1 MRATRLRSASLRH
14 EWCLAFTVHVF
25 GHIGRGTFIFRHLIK
40 DDGFIIVAV
49 TRFQSPVFDV
59 RLHLNWISVCAL
71 QPLDRSR
78 RKKRKESKVDEFQ
91 PSVLKGVGL
100 PCTSFVGHSLPI
112 LGNTLLA
119 QVKTSEGTG
128 DRHRARQRTLN
139 HATRSNCLARN
150 KRG

>member
-59 RLHLNWISVCAL
+59 RHHLNWISVCAL
-71 QPLDRSR
+71 QSLDRCG
-78 RKKRKESKVDEFQ
+78 RKKKKGSKVVRYQ
-91 PSVLKGVGL
+91 PSVLEGVGL
-100 PCTSFVGHSLPI
+100 PCASFVCHALPI

-128 DRHRARQRTLN
+128 DRHRTRQRTLN
-139 HATRSNCLARN
+139 HATRSNCLTRN